1 MLYETSLP
9 SAAPLGCGDSLPYER
24 SGRRRG
30 PPAAAAVASER
41 EPLERHGKSHLL
53 GGYQGMDVYIHVNG
67 PWKK

>member
-1 MLYETSLP
+1 MLYETTLS
-9 SAAPLGCGDSLPYER
+9 SAAQLGCGDSLPYEG

-30 PPAAAAVASER
+30 LAAAAAASER